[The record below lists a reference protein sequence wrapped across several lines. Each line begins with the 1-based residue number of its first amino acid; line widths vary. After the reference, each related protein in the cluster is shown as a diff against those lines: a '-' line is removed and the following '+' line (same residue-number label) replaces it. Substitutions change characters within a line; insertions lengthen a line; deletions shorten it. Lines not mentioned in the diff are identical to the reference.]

1 MSFVMGVLA
10 MLAAVQTPEA
20 PPPPVPEAAAI
31 TPGTFAVKL
40 PAPVNRRPP
49 PETPFAEAVDVA
61 LAQAGF
67 TAIPSADHAR
77 YAVTVEVTRTA
88 KGSVMADT
96 PTPGSG
102 AIAGNGGV
110 SFGLG
115 GSNQSVGSLVST
127 ELTVRFVRRGETEPA
142 WEGHAVTHQV
152 AGSRSDAPT
161 ALATKLASAL
171 FRNFPQPSGLRI
183 SVP

>member
-1 MSFVMGVLA
+1 MNIVIGALA
-10 MLAAVQTPEA
+10 MLAALQTPDA
-20 PPPPVPEAAAI
+20 PPPEAAAI

-40 PAPVNRRPP
+40 PDPVNRRPP

-61 LAQAGF
+61 LTQAGF

-77 YAVTVEVTRTA
+77 YAVTVEVTRAA
-88 KGSVMADT
+88 KGAVMADR
-96 PTPGSG
+96 PAPGSG

-115 GSNQSVGSLVST
+115 GGNQAVGSLVST
-127 ELTVRFVRRGETEPA
+127 ELTVRFTRRGETEPA

-161 ALATKLASAL
+161 ALATKLANAL